1 MDEVTW
7 RSSGP
12 LRIGRLLAQIW
23 WDSFPSHKPV
33 PRTVIER
40 GLLTVAIAPTL
51 VSPVWLGNTVFKT
64 ERSWSNW
71 ADAYVISWLLAL
83 LGGLNGFLPAGSFPR
98 IAATIAGWRI
108 IDIVSYQLNTVL
120 IESQREGCRLASLER
135 AFLFAIVNFIE
146 LVTAFAVIYMT
157 VGVICTNATSPEPIL
172 SASSLWYYS
181 LVTMATLGYGEFIP
195 GDANSR
201 LIVDLQI
208 MAQVV
213 FALAVI
219 PIVVGGF
226 TNRVTRAT

>member
-1 MDEVTW
+1 MDKGELQ
-7 RSSGP
+7 SSGP
-12 LRIGRLLAQIW
+12 VRIGRMLVQIW
-23 WDSFPSHKPV
+23 GDSFPSHKPV
-33 PRTVIER
+33 PRTVVER

-51 VSPVWLGNTVFKT
+51 VSPVWLGDTFFKT
-64 ERSWSNW
+64 ERAWSNW
-71 ADAYVISWLLAL
+71 ADAYVICWLAVL
-83 LGGLNGFLPAGSFPR
+83 LGGLNGFLPVSSFPQV
-98 IAATIAGWRI
+98 AATLAGWRI
-108 IDIVSYQLNTVL
+108 IDIVAYQLNTVL
-120 IESQREGCRLASLER
+120 IESQRENFRLASLER
-135 AFLFAIVNFIE
+135 AFLFAMLNFIE

-157 VGVICTNATSPEPIL
+157 VGTICTNAAQPEPIV

-195 GDANSR
+195 VDATSR

-208 MAQVV
+208 MSQVV